1 MKKCTILVAI
11 LFCIFSAYSQTP
23 QTISWQGILQD
34 ADAKNLSGTY
44 SLTVKLFDVASGG
57 AALWSELHSNRVIAD
72 GLVELSLG
80 SITPFGLDFD
90 KQLWLEITVG
100 SGTPLPR
107 IKLSSVPY
115 ALHSKTAESANETDP
130 TWNNGGNQSSNIGRA
145 GNVGI
150 GTSSPNA
157 LLHIMDTETIAG
169 DVLFVGNINWTSP
182 RNPPISGTGTRMMW
196 YPDKAAL
203 RSGHV
208 AGNHWDKHNIGVS
221 SVAMGYNTIAS
232 NEMATAFGTGTEASG
247 YASTAFGGSTEASGN
262 VATAFGSNTVAS
274 GTIATATGSNTT
286 ASGNYSFSMGYETNA
301 FGDYSLAMGKNT
313 TAYSGFEVV
322 LGSFSTEYVPVNAFG
337 WSGNDRL
344 FVIGN
349 GIGDWAPSNAMTV
362 LKNGKVG
369 IGTENPQ
376 YQLHVNSPG
385 IFTGIHMTTD
395 AAGTTMSDG
404 LIIGMQYQA
413 NEPVNQYATILNQ
426 ENSPLILG
434 TNNNFQ
440 GDMTIHPGGNIGIGL
455 GINPPTA
462 RLDVN
467 GQVRIRGGSPGVGKV
482 LTSDANGVAA
492 WQATSIPL
500 PYSGSL
506 SYPNQS
512 VFTITNL
519 ATNGY
524 SAIQGYAMGNTTGL
538 AGLADQGTGV
548 LGYSYAGKGVH
559 GYVQTGD
566 SPIAIYGQNESIL
579 GNPIAVKGQVAV
591 TNGYSGHFNG
601 GRFYISGNT
610 GIGTLNPT
618 ALLHTSGT
626 GAGQGNVVFVG
637 ESKVSPG
644 DPPVSGT
651 GTRMMW
657 YPDKAA
663 FRAGQVLSWDPA
675 VWDKANIGNSS
686 TAMGFGTTA
695 SGISSTALGNQ
706 TVASGESSTTMG
718 ASTKASGYASTA
730 MGLFTTAS
738 GYCSVALGEQTTAS
752 GENSIAVGYKS
763 KASGYASTALG
774 ESTTASGILSTAMGF
789 NSIASANF
797 STAIGSSTTASGA
810 YSTAMGMNTTA
821 SSYASLSIGRYN
833 VGVGNATTWVS
844 TDPLFE
850 IGNGTSSASK
860 SNAMTVLKN
869 GRVGIG
875 TSSPGAGLH
884 LKSSGFPSSFMFL
897 ESNSGQDAGFRIYE
911 GSTDKWHIFNNS
923 ALAGLHIYNTDGETT
938 IFAKQSNAFIG
949 LGINSPTQRL
959 DVNGNARFRSIGSG
973 AYSGVVNRTSDGTL
987 TTATSDIRFKE
998 NISTL
1003 ENSLDRV
1010 MQLRGVSFTWK
1021 SNPEYGTR
1029 IGFVA
1034 QEFEKVVPELSFV
1047 NPADGYMGINYAEMT
1062 AVLVEAMKE
1071 QQAIIDEQKTINE
1084 EQNKRINEL
1093 EKKIEILFQQVS
1105 K

>member
-130 TWNNGGNQSSNIGRA
+130 TWNNGGNQSNNIGRA

-203 RSGHV
+203 RAGHV
-208 AGNHWDKHNIGVS
+208 AGNHWDKHNIGMS

-274 GTIATATGSNTT
+274 GTIATATGSHTT

-492 WQATSIPL
+492 WQPTSIPL

-512 VFTITNL
+512 VFTVTNL

-610 GIGTLNPT
+610 GIGTTSPT
-618 ALLHTSGT
+618 ALLHLHETGFSG
-626 GAGQGNVVFVG
+626 GNVVFVG
-637 ESKVSPG
+637 EYLEH
-644 DPPVSGT
+644 DIHQPPVSGS

-657 YPDKAA
+657 YPNKAA
-663 FRAGQVLSWDPA
+663 FRAGRVISTQWNKD
-675 VWDKANIGNSS
+675 NIGYN
-686 TAMGFGTTA
+686 
-695 SGISSTALGNQ
+695 
-706 TVASGESSTTMG
+706 
-718 ASTKASGYASTA
+718 
-730 MGLFTTAS
+730 
-738 GYCSVALGEQTTAS
+738 SVAF
-752 GENSIAVGYKS
+752 GYNAT
-763 KASGYASTALG
+763 ASGYASTALG

-797 STAIGSSTTASGA
+797 STAMGSSTTASGA
-810 YSTAMGMNTTA
+810 YSTSMGMNTNA
-821 SSYASLSIGRYN
+821 SSYASLAIGRYN
-833 VGVGNATTWVS
+833 VGVGNASSWVS

-884 LKSSGFPSSFMFL
+884 LKGVNFPESFLFI
-897 ESNSGQDAGFRIYE
+897 ESNTGNDAGIRLYE
-911 GSTDKWHIFNNS
+911 GSTVKWHIFNNP
-923 ALAGLHIYNTDGETT
+923 ALDGLFIYNTGGTT
-938 IFAKQSNAFIG
+938 AIFAKQSNAFIG
-949 LGINSPTQRL
+949 IGTSSPTQNL

-973 AYSGVVNRTSDGTL
+973 AYAGVVNRTSDGTL
-987 TTATSDIRFKE
+987 TTATSDVRFKE

-1003 ENSLDRV
+1003 VNSLDRV

-1034 QEFEKVVPELSFV
+1034 QEFEQVVPELSFI
-1047 NPADGYMGINYAEMT
+1047 NPTDGFMGINYAEMT

-1071 QQAIIDEQKTINE
+1071 QQAIIN
-1084 EQNKRINEL
+1084 EQNKRINNQQNEIDEL
-1093 EKKIEILFQQVS
+1093 KLKYEKLFLLLS
-1105 K
+1105 NK